1 MCHRSTLCQP
11 VLSTVRVFELE
22 SMPRV
27 QAMVDCIAQASV
39 DDVASILLHFIKCTL
54 DKSVVEAAQL
64 SGAKLVQHDNVVEFL
79 DAVEAEDDDYVEY
92 LRLFSACKYM
102 HKYKRL
108 PSDACA
114 ADDIAKLAPEVADKF
129 RELRFTE
136 EMMRE
141 VDPVAFRAFVG
152 MKFNV
157 LKKLKEQYILLV
169 EPRDG
174 VLVTQ

>member
-1 MCHRSTLCQP
+1 
-11 VLSTVRVFELE
+11 
-22 SMPRV
+22 MPRL

-64 SGAKLVQHDNVVEFL
+64 SGAKLVQHDNMVDFL
-79 DAVEAEDDDYVEY
+79 IDIEAEASDYIEL
-92 LRLFSACKYM
+92 LRLFSACKHM

-141 VDPVAFRAFVG
+141 IDALGFQTLAG
-152 MKFNV
+152 MKFSS
-157 LKKLKEQYILLV
+157 LKRLKQQYIELM

>member
-1 MCHRSTLCQP
+1 MCHISTPCQP
-11 VLSTVRVFELE
+11 HLSTVRVFELE

-64 SGAKLVQHDNVVEFL
+64 SGAKLVQHDNIVDFL
-79 DAVEAEDDDYVEY
+79 ETAEADDEDYIEL
-92 LRLFSACKYM
+92 LRLFSVCKYM

-141 VDPVAFRAFVG
+141 IDPVAFRTLVG
-152 MKFNV
+152 MKV
-157 LKKLKEQYILLV
+157 APLIKLKEQYIMLM

-174 VLVTQ
+174 VLVTE

>member
-1 MCHRSTLCQP
+1 M
-11 VLSTVRVFELE
+11 RVFELE

-79 DAVEAEDDDYVEY
+79 DAVEADTSDLIEY

-102 HKYKRL
+102 HKYRRL

-114 ADDIAKLAPEVADKF
+114 VDDIAKLVPEVADKF

-141 VDPVAFRAFVG
+141 IDPAVFWNVLG
-152 MKFNV
+152 MKFAA
-157 LKKLKEQYILLV
+157 LKKLKEQYIMLK

-174 VLVTQ
+174 VLVQPEARQEARQEEE

>member
-1 MCHRSTLCQP
+1 
-11 VLSTVRVFELE
+11 
-22 SMPRV
+22 MPRL

-64 SGAKLVQHDNVVEFL
+64 SGAKLVQHDSIVDFL
-79 DAVEAEDDDYVEY
+79 EAADAADDDYIEY
-92 LRLFSACKYM
+92 LRLFSACKHM

-114 ADDIAKLAPEVADKF
+114 ADDIAKLAPEVTDKF

-141 VDPVAFRAFVG
+141 IDAGLFRTMVG
-152 MKFNV
+152 MKFSS
-157 LKKLKEQYILLV
+157 LSKLKQQYIELM